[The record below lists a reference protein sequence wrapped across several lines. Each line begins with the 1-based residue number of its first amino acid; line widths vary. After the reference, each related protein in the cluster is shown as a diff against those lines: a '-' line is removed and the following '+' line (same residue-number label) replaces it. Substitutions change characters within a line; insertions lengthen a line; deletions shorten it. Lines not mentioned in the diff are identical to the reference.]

1 MTLARSFAVLCL
13 SVLMTACGG
22 GYEGTPSP
30 TDTSS
35 AALKVDGAVAVTLVP
50 SELKRLEVSGG
61 TRPYSATSSNT
72 SVALASVS
80 DSTLSVAAIRGD
92 LTPISVTVT
101 DAKGAK
107 AAVSVTVT
115 NSPQQGSFSLSSREI
130 ALQPGAARTLGITGG
145 SAPFTAT
152 SLSPNIATATVS
164 GTALTITGVSEGSNA
179 EIKVFDSKAVTQ
191 SVFATVAAPIPS
203 ASGLPFTSNMP
214 ANLTLRPRNSVTY
227 TLGGGTP
234 PYSVT
239 STHTAILNP
248 SVRGAAL
255 ILATGVTGN
264 ATVTV
269 TDAVGASLSQRIYVQ
284 TTSAPLALSQTA
296 VTGTQYTTADIG
308 ITGGMPPY
316 SMVATTTAS
325 IASGAVVNGD
335 VLRINMLNAG
345 GPATVT
351 VRDSEGSLANV
362 AVTVTAVLSNLS
374 VSPRAITISEL
385 LSSGV
390 ATSFPIRIVG
400 GQGPY
405 QVFTSHPNLLVPFV
419 SGDTVIVRTPVTVT
433 GAISPCVDVNTPVSI
448 TVIDV
453 TGSSATATVTVADNG
468 PCPLNGPSSSISI
481 FPRAVSISEI
491 LGRDANGNAQQT
503 QIGAVVNG
511 GIAPFQVY
519 SSNPTLL
526 SAQLNG
532 SSLLIQTPGTSSAP
546 VAPCVSA
553 DTPVLITV
561 VDSAGASSSTTV
573 TVTDQGPCPAAANT
587 TSLEV
592 SPQAVTISELLGSDS
607 AGNLQPTVIRG
618 VLAGG
623 VAPYQVYSSNPT
635 LLTAVLNGTSL
646 TVSTPGTSAAPVI
659 PCVAANAEIIIT
671 AIDARGASSTMTV
684 TIADNGLCPR

>member
-1 MTLARSFAVLCL
+1 MTVTQRLATWSLTLLLA
-13 SVLMTACGG
+13 ACGG
-22 GYEGTPSP
+22 GYEGTAPP
-30 TDTSS
+30 IDTSS
-35 AALKVDGAVAVTLVP
+35 QPLKVVGATSITLVP
-50 SELKRLEVSGG
+50 TEMGRIEITGG
-61 TRPYSATSSNT
+61 TRPYTATSANAA
-72 SVALASVS
+72 VALASIS
-80 DSTLSVAAIRGD
+80 DNILSVAAVRGD
-92 LTPISVTVT
+92 LTPITVSVT
-101 DAKGAK
+101 DAKNAK
-107 AAVSVTVT
+107 ATLSVTVT
-115 NSPQQGSFSLSSREI
+115 NSPQQGTFSLSSREI
-130 ALQPGAARTLGITGG
+130 ALQPGAARTLSITGG

-152 SLSPNIATATVS
+152 SLSPNIATATVT
-164 GTALTITGVSEGSNA
+164 GTSLTITGVAEGSNA

-191 SVFATVAAPIPS
+191 SVLATVAAPIPS
-203 ASGLPFTSNMP
+203 ASGLALTFNMP
-214 ANLTLRPRNSVTY
+214 TNLTLRPRNSVTY

-255 ILATGVTGN
+255 ILVTGVAGN

-316 SMVATTTAS
+316 SIVAITTAS
-325 IASGAVVNGD
+325 IANGAIINGD
-335 VLRINMLNAG
+335 MLRISMLNAG
-345 GPATVT
+345 GPATVA
-351 VRDSEGSLANV
+351 VRDSEGNSASV
-362 AVTVTAVLSNLS
+362 AVTVAAVLSNLS

-385 LSSGV
+385 LSNGAV
-390 ATSFPIRIVG
+390 TSFPIRIVG
-400 GQGPY
+400 GQSPY
-405 QVFTSHPNLLVPFV
+405 QVFTSHPNLLVPSV
-419 SGDTVIVRTPVTVT
+419 SGDTVTVRTPVVAS

-448 TVIDV
+448 TVIDA
-453 TGSSATATVTVADNG
+453 TGNAATTTVTVADNG
-468 PCPLNGPSSSISI
+468 PCPLNGPSSSMTI
-481 FPRAVSISEI
+481 FPRAISISEI
-491 LGRDANGNAQQT
+491 LGKDTAGNAQQT
-503 QIGAVVNG
+503 LIGAVVNG

-526 SAQLNG
+526 LAQLNG

-546 VAPCVSA
+546 VAPCVGA

-561 VDSAGASSSTTV
+561 IDSAGASSFATV
-573 TVTDQGPCPAAANT
+573 TITDQGACPTGANT

-592 SPQAVTISELLGSDS
+592 SPQTVTISELLGSDS
-607 AGNLQPTVIRG
+607 TGNSQPTVIRG

-635 LLTAVLNGTSL
+635 LLTAELNGTSL

-659 PCVAANAEIIIT
+659 PCVAANVQIIIT
-671 AIDARGASSTMTV
+671 VIDARGSSSTMTV